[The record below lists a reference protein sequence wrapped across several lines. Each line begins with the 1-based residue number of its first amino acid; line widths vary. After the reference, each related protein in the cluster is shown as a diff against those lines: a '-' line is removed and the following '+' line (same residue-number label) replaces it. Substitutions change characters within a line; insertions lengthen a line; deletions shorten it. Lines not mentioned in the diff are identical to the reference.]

1 MKQLIALLGVLC
13 LSLTANAKDYE
24 EGKHYTKVQGVEV
37 SGPEVREYFSF
48 YCPAC
53 FQFEP
58 VAKMIEDNLPD
69 GVSFKKNHVDFLRVA
84 SPKMQQTLTKAL
96 AVANRLDSKEQFI
109 AAIFKYI
116 HIHRAVFTSEKDVR
130 NVFVMAG
137 VEGAQFDKLMQ
148 DETVIA
154 EAEQMKNF
162 QDELAKTHGIHG
174 VPSVIVNGKYR
185 IETKE
190 LDTTSFEAFKADY
203 MALIA
208 HTLALK

>member
-1 MKQLIALLGVLC
+1 MKRFFTLISVLC
-13 LSLTANAKDYE
+13 LSLTINAKDYE
-24 EGKHYTKVQGVEV
+24 EGKHYTKVKGAEV
-37 SGPEVREYFSF
+37 SSPEVREYFSF
-48 YCPAC
+48 YCPHC

-58 VAKMIEDNLPD
+58 VAKMIKENLPE
-69 GVSFKKNHVDFLRVA
+69 GVRFEKNHVDFLRVA

-96 AVANRLDSKEQFI
+96 VVANKLENKEQLI

-137 VEGAQFDKLMQ
+137 VDGAKFDSMMI
-148 DETVIA
+148 DEAVIA
-154 EAEQMKNF
+154 EADKMKLY

-174 VPSVIVNGKYR
+174 VPAVIVNGKYR
-185 IETKE
+185 LETGE
-190 LDTTSFEAFKADY
+190 LDTSSFEAFKADY
-203 MALIA
+203 MGLIA